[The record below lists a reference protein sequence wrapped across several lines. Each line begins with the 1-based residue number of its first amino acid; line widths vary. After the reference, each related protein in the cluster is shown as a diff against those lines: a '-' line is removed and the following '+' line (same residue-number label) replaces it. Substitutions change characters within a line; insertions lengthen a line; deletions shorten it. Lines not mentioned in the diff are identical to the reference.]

1 MKYSGFRKKFDGN
14 KDSALPVYRMSEPAQ
29 KGSGLSDRIRR
40 FETATLSHLNAAYN
54 LARWLLRND
63 QNAQDA
69 VQEAYLR
76 GLKFFDGFHGGDA
89 RPWLLGIV
97 RNVCFS
103 SLKDQGRAG
112 EFVEFDEA
120 WDSEHEASNP
130 IGNGPE
136 LALMQKQDRQR
147 IDRAI
152 DNLPPVYREVVVLR
166 ELEDLSYEE
175 IAEVTALPLGTV
187 MSRLS
192 RARAMLRA
200 TLARVDV

>member
-1 MKYSGFRKKFDGN
+1 
-14 KDSALPVYRMSEPAQ
+14 
-29 KGSGLSDRIRR
+29 LSDRDHRIRR
-40 FETATLSHLNAAYN
+40 FEAATLVHLDAAYN

-76 GLKFFDGFHGGDA
+76 GLRFFDGFRGGDA

-103 SLKDQGRAG
+103 ALKGEGGAG
-112 EFVEFDEA
+112 SFARFVEFDEA
-120 WDSEHEASNP
+120 WDSSHEAANA
-130 IGNGPE
+130 IGDGPE
-136 LALMQKQDRQR
+136 RALMQKQDRQR

-152 DNLPPVYREVVVLR
+152 DDLPPAFREVIVLR
-166 ELEDLSYEE
+166 ELEDLSYED
-175 IAEVTALPLGTV
+175 IAEVTALPIGTV